1 MPSFPAFPAPVDR
14 PVPAVPDDA
23 VSGSGSHLVPPITA
37 NGADTRS
44 AVGVP
49 PNAQLAARE
58 EHDARPNAQPAA
70 REEHD
75 ARQASRRRRRS
86 ASPLPPLPSPAD
98 VPEDAVGRVAFLA
111 IAVAPDVVPT
121 VTPAAS
127 EEEPAREPMSA
138 PVHPFDQWLPVILL
152 GAAMVVVFVV
162 GVVVTR

>member
-1 MPSFPAFPAPVDR
+1 M
-14 PVPAVPDDA
+14 PDDA
-23 VSGSGSHLVPPITA
+23 VSGSGSRFDPPPIAA
-37 NGADTRS
+37 NGADNGS
-44 AVGVP
+44 AVMVP
-49 PNAQLAARE
+49 A
-58 EHDARPNAQPAA
+58 DARPAA

-98 VPEDAVGRVAFLA
+98 VPEDAAGRVAFLA
-111 IAVAPDVVPT
+111 IAVAPDVVPA

-127 EEEPAREPMSA
+127 EEEPDRELAPPRPT

-162 GVVVTR
+162 GVVVTH